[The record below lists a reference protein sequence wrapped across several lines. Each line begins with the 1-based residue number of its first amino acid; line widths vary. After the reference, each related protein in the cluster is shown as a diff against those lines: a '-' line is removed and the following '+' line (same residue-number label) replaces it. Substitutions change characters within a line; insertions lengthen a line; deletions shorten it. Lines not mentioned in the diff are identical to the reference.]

1 METIVRNRQV
11 EYYESLGRADAQG
24 EATAFVEFML
34 TALNDAVNDIQS
46 DQGGDQVSDQV
57 RRLLEVL
64 GQGEKSAA
72 ELMDNLGLRHAPTF
86 RKNYLSPAL
95 ESALVERT
103 IPDAPRS
110 PLQRYRLTAAGRR
123 IANGNAHQSM

>member
-1 METIVRNRQV
+1 M
-11 EYYESLGRADAQG
+11 LAD
-24 EATAFVEFML
+24 
-34 TALNDAVNDIQS
+34 LNDAVTDIRS
-46 DQGGDQVSDQV
+46 DQVCDQVSDQV
-57 RRLLEVL
+57 RRLLEAL

-95 ESALVERT
+95 EAALVERT
-103 IPDAPRS
+103 RPDAPRS
-110 PLQRYRLTAAGRR
+110 PLQRYRLTGAGRR